1 MDAERRYYSIGE
13 MCDAFGVT
21 ARALRFY
28 EDEELISPERRGT
41 TRLYTDRDRARLTW
55 ILRGKSVGFSL
66 NDIREL
72 LDLYDVGD
80 QQHTQMLTTRD
91 RCRERVEALHRQKT
105 DIDATIAELEEF
117 CGFLDERLQK
127 DSQNADLHSSRA

>member
-1 MDAERRYYSIGE
+1 MDAERRFYSIGE

-28 EDEELISPERRGT
+28 EDEELIAPERRGT

-80 QQHTQMLTTRD
+80 QQHTQMLATRD
-91 RCRERVEALHRQKT
+91 RCRERVTALKRQKI

-117 CGFLDERLQK
+117 CGFLDERLDQK
-127 DSQNADLHSSRA
+127 DS

>member
-1 MDAERRYYSIGE
+1 MDAERRFYSIGE

-28 EDEELISPERRGT
+28 EDKDLLHPSRRGQ
-41 TRLYTDRDRARLTW
+41 TRVYSARDRARLTW

-80 QQHTQMLTTRD
+80 QQHTQMLATRD
-91 RCRERVEALHRQKT
+91 RCRDRINALHRQKK
-105 DIDATIAELEEF
+105 DIDATLAELEEF
-117 CGFLDERLQK
+117 CGFLDERLDQK
-127 DSQNADLHSSRA
+127 DS

>member
-1 MDAERRYYSIGE
+1 MDAERHFYSIGE

-28 EDEELISPERRGT
+28 EDEELIAPERRGT

-66 NDIREL
+66 SDIREL

-80 QQHTQMLTTRD
+80 QQHTQMLATRD
-91 RCRERVEALHRQKT
+91 RCRDRINALHRQKK
-105 DIDATIAELEEF
+105 DIDATLAELEEF
-117 CGFLDERLQK
+117 CGFLDERLDQK
-127 DSQNADLHSSRA
+127 DS

>member
-28 EDEELISPERRGT
+28 EDEELIAPERRGT

-72 LDLYDVGD
+72 LDLYEVGD
-80 QQHTQMLTTRD
+80 AQHTQMLATRD
-91 RCRERVEALHRQKT
+91 RCRERVKALHRQKK

-117 CGFLDERLQK
+117 CGLLDERLQK
-127 DSQNADLHSSRA
+127 DS

>member
-80 QQHTQMLTTRD
+80 QQHTQMLATRD
-91 RCRERVEALHRQKT
+91 RCRERVEALRRQKT

-117 CGFLDERLQK
+117 CGFLDERLKK
-127 DSQNADLHSSRA
+127 D

>member
-1 MDAERRYYSIGE
+1 MDAERRFYSIGE
-13 MCDAFGVT
+13 MCEAFGVT

-28 EDEELISPERRGT
+28 EDEKLISPERRGT

-66 NDIREL
+66 SDIREL
-72 LDLYDVGD
+72 LDLYDIGD
-80 QQHTQMLTTRD
+80 RQHTQMVATLE
-91 RCRERVEALHRQKT
+91 RCRERITALHRQKH

-117 CGFLDERLQK
+117 CSLLDDRLRK
-127 DSQNADLHSSRA
+127 ES